1 MRPVVQSAMRDSA
14 ATERKERKAAAA
26 ASSSHAHPSTSSRT
40 KVFNKSQQKLSSPP
54 PSSSSN
60 GRNKSK
66 ASVKDAPSII
76 AHNDNDN
83 DDDHRPKEFAIISS
97 AVPRRLNDIAM
108 APPEL
113 NKLPRGVKSK
123 RQSSDSGGKAKA
135 GARAGVGLLSMAQRV
150 MMKTERESAIKR
162 YREMKERKAKEGDR
176 TPLLTTE

>member
-1 MRPVVQSAMRDSA
+1 MRPVVQSAMRASA
-14 ATERKERKAAAA
+14 ATERKERKETATPS
-26 ASSSHAHPSTSSRT
+26 SSSHAHSSTSYKT

-54 PSSSSN
+54 PSSSN

-66 ASVKDAPSII
+66 ASVKGAPSMM
-76 AHNDNDN
+76 ARRDNDN

-113 NKLPRGVKSK
+113 KKLPRGVKSK
-123 RQSSDSGGKAKA
+123 SQSSDSGGKAKT
-135 GARAGVGLLSMAQRV
+135 GARAGEGLLSMAQRV

-176 TPLLTTE
+176 TPLLME